1 MYLRSL
7 DHQGLNVKTADKKN
21 LSAKHLVDVIKTRT
35 EEQRRQRPTYN
46 GKNKKISFQLTFENK
61 DTAVVLNVLRFM
73 TIFVKGA
80 VHHNASERRRIRD
93 FFEKFVGTFF
103 GISHDQI
110 LDATN
115 DVDRDTPDD
124 DSEEL
129 PPTELP
135 NGRSKRSNG
144 KKNDLRR
151 GVLDRSRNGTK
162 SKQDDSAN
170 GSKESTPES
179 AADDDDAADAAEDQ
193 SIAQVSDERW
203 AKRTSVAKPD
213 TELNADQPISRQS
226 YKLWANQT
234 IYVFFSI
241 FQTLYRRLKEIKDSE
256 AEAIDQANRAALEKP
271 AKLLDY
277 INARDEAK
285 LGNGESFYS
294 RALNLIE
301 DYVKGDIDEANYQAW
316 FRRHFLM
323 KGWQVFTILDLLK
336 TLAKLGSICSSPDTK
351 EKTSD
356 LLRQFYANRQSETTT
371 YNNEINMRKQADKW
385 IKDSELFLIEWV
397 STLPVSSITC

>member
-1 MYLRSL
+1 MKSL

-21 LSAKHLVDVIKTRT
+21 LSAKHLVDVIKTKA
-35 EEQRRQRPTYN
+35 EEQRRQRTTSGQKKVEFQFTYD
-46 GKNKKISFQLTFENK
+46 ISDL
-61 DTAVVLNVLRFM
+61 DVVLNVLRFM
-73 TIFVKGA
+73 TVYVKGA

-93 FFEKFVGTFF
+93 FFEKFVGIFF

-110 LDATN
+110 VEATN
-115 DVDRDTPDD
+115 DVDRDTPED

-129 PPTELP
+129 APTELP

-144 KKNDLRR
+144 KKTDLRR

-162 SKQDDSAN
+162 GRQDDSAT
-170 GSKESTPES
+170 GSKESTPDES

-193 SIAQVSDERW
+193 SVTQVSDERW
-203 AKRTSVAKPD
+203 VKRTTSSKPGTSD
-213 TELNADQPISRQS
+213 VQLNADQPVIRVT
-226 YKLWANQT
+226 YKLWANQN

-241 FQTLYRRLKEIKDSE
+241 FQTLYRRLKEIKESE
-256 AEAIDQANRAALEKP
+256 PEAIEQARRSALDKP
-271 AKLLDY
+271 AKMLDY
-277 INARDEAK
+277 ISSRDDIKARD
-285 LGNGESFYS
+285 GETFYS
-294 RALNLIE
+294 QALSVIE
-301 DYVKGDIDEANYQAW
+301 EYVKGDIDEGAYQSW
-316 FRRHFLM
+316 LRRHFLM

-336 TLAKLGSICSSPDTK
+336 TLTKLGSICSSGDTK

-356 LLRQFYANRQSETTT
+356 LIRQFYANRQSEETT

-397 STLPVSSITC
+397 STLYASYFLR